1 MKRRLVSMFMVGMM
15 VTGMVTGCG
24 NEAEITDTQVP
35 EAASVVQTG
44 DSDVVESDTTDKA
57 EVPQTETPAENFK
70 TKVLEDGTI
79 EIDSYD
85 GDYEAIVIPAQI
97 GGRDVTVIGGFANE
111 DEITSVVIPDT
122 VREIADN
129 AFVNCFNITSV
140 KMGANVEV
148 IGDNAFDGEFEEIV
162 LPNTLKVIEENAFAS
177 VPLKVLSIP
186 NQVEKIGS
194 GAFLSADIE
203 KLTIPGNVKIIGK
216 EAFYYC
222 DRLENVVI
230 DEGVEIIEDLV
241 FENCESLKTI
251 TIPSTVTE
259 IGEHTFNG
267 CPNVTI
273 IAEPGS
279 AAEKLANTRKIPVQN
294 P

>member
-15 VTGMVTGCG
+15 VTGMATGCG
-24 NEAEITDTQVP
+24 SEAEITDTQVP
-35 EAASVVQTG
+35 EATSVVQTG

-122 VREIADN
+122 VREISN
-129 AFVNCFNITSV
+129 QAFLNCFNITSV

-148 IGDNAFDGEFEEIV
+148 IGDNAFDGEFEEIT
-162 LPNTLKVIEENAFAS
+162 LPDTLKIIGRNAFYGQPFKTLYIPEQVEEIGAGAFHGIDVENMTIPGSVKIIEQQAFHYCDKLETVVIEE
-177 VPLKVLSIP
+177 
-186 NQVEKIGS
+186 
-194 GAFLSADIE
+194 
-203 KLTIPGNVKIIGK
+203 
-216 EAFYYC
+216 
-222 DRLENVVI
+222 
-230 DEGVEIIEDLV
+230 GVETIENEV
-241 FENCESLKTI
+241 FKNCTSLKTI
-251 TIPSTVTE
+251 TIPSSVTSM
-259 IGEHTFNG
+259 GDSTFSE
-267 CPNVTI
+267 CSNVTI

-279 AAEKLANTRKIPVQN
+279 YAEEFAIRNDIPVQN

>member
-1 MKRRLVSMFMVGMM
+1 MKRRLVGMFMVGMM

-35 EAASVVQTG
+35 EAASVVQTEG
-44 DSDVVESDTTDKA
+44 SEVVESDTADRV

-70 TKVLEDGTI
+70 TKILEDGTI

-129 AFVNCFNITSV
+129 AFVNCFNIISV

-186 NQVEKIGS
+186 NQVEEIGS

-203 KLTIPGNVKIIGK
+203 NLTIPGNVKIVGK

-222 DRLENVVI
+222 NRLENVVI
-230 DEGVEIIEDLV
+230 EEGVEIIEDLV

>member
-1 MKRRLVSMFMVGMM
+1 MKRRLVSMLMVGMM
-15 VTGMVTGCG
+15 VTGMATGCG
-24 NEAEITDTQVP
+24 SEAEITDTQVP
-35 EAASVVQTG
+35 EAASIAQTEG
-44 DSDVVESDTTDKA
+44 SEAVESDAANKV
-57 EVPQTETPAENFK
+57 EVPQTEIPAENFK

-122 VREIADN
+122 VREISN
-129 AFVNCFNITSV
+129 KAFLNCYDITFV

-148 IGDNAFDGEFEEIV
+148 IGDYAFDGDFEEIV
-162 LPNTLKVIEENAFAS
+162 LPNTLKVIGENAFAG

-186 NQVEKIGS
+186 NHVEEIGG

-203 KLTIPGNVKIIGK
+203 KLTIPGSVKLIGYQ
-216 EAFYYC
+216 AFLYC
-222 DRLENVVI
+222 NKLETVVI
-230 DEGVEIIEDLV
+230 EEGVETIENEV
-241 FENCESLKTI
+241 FRDCTSLKTI
-251 TIPSTVTE
+251 TIPSSVTSM
-259 IGEHTFNG
+259 GESTFSE
-267 CPNVTI
+267 CKDVTI

-279 AAEKLANTRKIPVQN
+279 YAEEFANRKKIPVQN

>member
-44 DSDVVESDTTDKA
+44 DSEVVESDTTDKA
-57 EVPQTETPAENFK
+57 EVPQTEIPAENFK

-122 VREIADN
+122 VREISN
-129 AFVNCFNITSV
+129 QAFLNCFNITSV

-162 LPNTLKVIEENAFAS
+162 LPNALKVIEDNAFAS

-186 NQVEKIGS
+186 NRVEEIGG

-203 KLTIPGNVKIIGK
+203 NLTIPGSVKMIGYQ
-216 EAFYYC
+216 AFLYC
-222 DRLENVVI
+222 DKLETVVI
-230 DEGVEIIEDLV
+230 EEGVETICDEAFSD
-241 FENCESLKTI
+241 CTSLKTI
-251 TIPSTVTE
+251 TIPSSVTE
-259 IGEHTFNG
+259 IGRHTFFDCKNL
-267 CPNVTI
+267 TI
-273 IAEPGS
+273 IAESGS
-279 AAEKLANTRKIPVQN
+279 YAEEFANSRKIPVQN

>member
-15 VTGMVTGCG
+15 VTGMATGCG
-24 NEAEITDTQVP
+24 SEVKITDTQVP

-44 DSDVVESDTTDKA
+44 DSEVVEIDTVDKV

-85 GDYEAIVIPAQI
+85 GDYEAIVIPTQI

-162 LPNTLKVIEENAFAS
+162 LPNALKVIEDNAFAS

-186 NQVEKIGS
+186 NRVEEIGG

-203 KLTIPGNVKIIGK
+203 NLTIPGSVKMIGYQ
-216 EAFYYC
+216 AFLYC
-222 DRLENVVI
+222 DKLETVVI
-230 DEGVEIIEDLV
+230 EEGVETICDEAFSD
-241 FENCESLKTI
+241 CTSLKTI
-251 TIPSTVTE
+251 TIPSSVTE
-259 IGEHTFNG
+259 IGRHTFFDCKNL
-267 CPNVTI
+267 TI
-273 IAEPGS
+273 IAESGS
-279 AAEKLANTRKIPVQN
+279 YAEEFANSRKIPVQN

>member
-1 MKRRLVSMFMVGMM
+1 MKRRLVSMLMVGMM
-15 VTGMVTGCG
+15 VTGMATGCG
-24 NEAEITDTQVP
+24 NEAKITDTQVP
-35 EAASVVQTG
+35 EAASVVQTEG
-44 DSDVVESDTTDKA
+44 SEVVESDTADRV

-70 TKVLEDGTI
+70 TKILEDGTI

-129 AFVNCFNITSV
+129 AFVNCFNIISV

-186 NQVEKIGS
+186 NQVEEIGS

-203 KLTIPGNVKIIGK
+203 NLTIPGNVKIVGK

-222 DRLENVVI
+222 NRLENVVI
-230 DEGVEIIEDLV
+230 EEGVEIIEDLV

>member
-1 MKRRLVSMFMVGMM
+1 M

-57 EVPQTETPAENFK
+57 EVPQTETPAEHFK

-122 VREIADN
+122 VREISN
-129 AFVNCFNITSV
+129 QAFLNCFNITSV

-148 IGDNAFDGEFEEIV
+148 IGDNAFDGEFEEIT
-162 LPNTLKVIEENAFAS
+162 LPDTLKIIGRNAFYGQ
-177 VPLKVLSIP
+177 PFKTLYIP
-186 NQVEKIGS
+186 EQVEEIEA
-194 GAFLSADIE
+194 GAFHGIDVE
-203 KLTIPGNVKIIGK
+203 NLTIPGCVKIIGRQ
-216 EAFYYC
+216 AFHYC
-222 DRLENVVI
+222 DKLETVVI
-230 DEGVEIIEDLV
+230 EEGVETIENEV
-241 FENCESLKTI
+241 FSNCTSLKTI
-251 TIPSTVTE
+251 TIPSSVTLM
-259 IGEHTFNG
+259 GDSTFSE

-279 AAEKLANTRKIPVQN
+279 YAEEFAIRNDIPVQN

>member
-44 DSDVVESDTTDKA
+44 DSEVVESDTTDKA

-129 AFVNCFNITSV
+129 AFVNCFNIISV
-140 KMGANVEV
+140 KMGAKVEV

-186 NQVEKIGS
+186 NQVEEIGS

-203 KLTIPGNVKIIGK
+203 NLTIPGNVKIVGK

-222 DRLENVVI
+222 NRLENVVI
-230 DEGVEIIEDLV
+230 EEGVEIIEDLV

>member
-24 NEAEITDTQVP
+24 NEAEITDTLVP

-44 DSDVVESDTTDKA
+44 DSDVVESDTTDKV

-129 AFVNCFNITSV
+129 AFVNCFNIISV

-148 IGDNAFDGEFEEIV
+148 IGDNAFDGVFEEIV
-162 LPNTLKVIEENAFAS
+162 LPNALKVIEENAFAS

>member
-1 MKRRLVSMFMVGMM
+1 M
-15 VTGMVTGCG
+15 VTGMATGCG
-24 NEAEITDTQVP
+24 SEAEITDTQVP

-57 EVPQTETPAENFK
+57 EVPQTETPAEHFK

-122 VREIADN
+122 VREISN
-129 AFVNCFNITSV
+129 QAFLNCFNITSV

-148 IGDNAFDGEFEEIV
+148 IGDYAFNGEFEEIA
-162 LPNTLKVIEENAFAS
+162 LPDTLKIIGRNAFYGQPFKTLYIPEQVEEIGAGAFHGIDVENMTIPGSVKIIEQQAFHYCDKLETVVIEE
-177 VPLKVLSIP
+177 
-186 NQVEKIGS
+186 
-194 GAFLSADIE
+194 
-203 KLTIPGNVKIIGK
+203 
-216 EAFYYC
+216 
-222 DRLENVVI
+222 
-230 DEGVEIIEDLV
+230 GVETIENEV
-241 FENCESLKTI
+241 FKNCTSLKTI
-251 TIPSTVTE
+251 TIPSSVTSM
-259 IGEHTFNG
+259 GDSTFSE
-267 CPNVTI
+267 CSNVTI

-279 AAEKLANTRKIPVQN
+279 YAEEFAIRNDIPVQN

>member
-24 NEAEITDTQVP
+24 NEAEITDTLVP

-57 EVPQTETPAENFK
+57 EVPQTETPAEHFK

-148 IGDNAFDGEFEEIV
+148 IGDFAFHGEVEEIV
-162 LPNTLKVIEENAFAS
+162 LPDTLKIIGRNAFYGQPFKTLYIPEQVEEIGAGAFHGIDVENLAIPGSVKNIGYQAFHYCDKLETVVIEEG
-177 VPLKVLSIP
+177 
-186 NQVEKIGS
+186 VE
-194 GAFLSADIE
+194 
-203 KLTIPGNVKIIGK
+203 TICD
-216 EAFYYC
+216 EAFSDC
-222 DRLENVVI
+222 T
-230 DEGVEIIEDLV
+230 
-241 FENCESLKTI
+241 SLKTVI
-251 TIPSTVTE
+251 IPSSVTE
-259 IGEHTFNG
+259 IGEYTFFDCKNL
-267 CPNVTI
+267 TI
-273 IAEPGS
+273 IAESGS
-279 AAEKLANTRKIPVQN
+279 YAEEFANSRKIPVQN

>member
-1 MKRRLVSMFMVGMM
+1 MVGMM
-15 VTGMVTGCG
+15 VTGMATGCG
-24 NEAEITDTQVP
+24 SEVKITDTQVP

-44 DSDVVESDTTDKA
+44 DSEVVEIDTVDKV

-162 LPNTLKVIEENAFAS
+162 LPNALKVIEDNAFAS

-186 NQVEKIGS
+186 NRVEEIGG

-203 KLTIPGNVKIIGK
+203 NLTIPGSVKMIGYQ
-216 EAFYYC
+216 AFLYC
-222 DRLENVVI
+222 DKLETVVI
-230 DEGVEIIEDLV
+230 EEGVETICDEAFSD
-241 FENCESLKTI
+241 CTSLKTI
-251 TIPSTVTE
+251 TIPSSVTE
-259 IGEHTFNG
+259 IGRHTFFDCKNL
-267 CPNVTI
+267 TI
-273 IAEPGS
+273 IAESGS
-279 AAEKLANTRKIPVQN
+279 YAEEFANSRKIPVQN

>member
-24 NEAEITDTQVP
+24 NEAEITDTLVP

-44 DSDVVESDTTDKA
+44 DSEVVEIDTVDKV

-85 GDYEAIVIPAQI
+85 GDYEAIVIPTQI

-162 LPNTLKVIEENAFAS
+162 LPNALKVIEDNAFAS

-186 NQVEKIGS
+186 NRVEEIGG

-203 KLTIPGNVKIIGK
+203 NLTIPGSVKMIGYQ
-216 EAFYYC
+216 AFLYC
-222 DRLENVVI
+222 DKLETVVI
-230 DEGVEIIEDLV
+230 EEGVETICDEAFSD
-241 FENCESLKTI
+241 CTSLKTI
-251 TIPSTVTE
+251 TIPSSVTE
-259 IGEHTFNG
+259 IGRHTFFDCKNL
-267 CPNVTI
+267 TI
-273 IAEPGS
+273 IAESGS
-279 AAEKLANTRKIPVQN
+279 YAEEFANSRKIPVQN

>member
-24 NEAEITDTQVP
+24 NEAEITDTLVP

-44 DSDVVESDTTDKA
+44 DSDVVESDTTDKV

-122 VREIADN
+122 VREISN
-129 AFVNCFNITSV
+129 QAFLNCFNITSV

-148 IGDNAFDGEFEEIV
+148 IGDNAFDGEFEEIT
-162 LPNTLKVIEENAFAS
+162 LPDTLKIIGRNAFYGQPFKTLYIPEQVEEIGAGAFHGIDVENMTIPGSVKIIEQQAFHYCDKLETVVIEE
-177 VPLKVLSIP
+177 
-186 NQVEKIGS
+186 
-194 GAFLSADIE
+194 
-203 KLTIPGNVKIIGK
+203 
-216 EAFYYC
+216 
-222 DRLENVVI
+222 
-230 DEGVEIIEDLV
+230 GVETIENEV
-241 FENCESLKTI
+241 FKNCTSLKTI
-251 TIPSTVTE
+251 TIPSSVTSM
-259 IGEHTFNG
+259 GDSTFSE
-267 CPNVTI
+267 CSNVTI

-279 AAEKLANTRKIPVQN
+279 YAEEFAIRNDIPVQN

>member
-44 DSDVVESDTTDKA
+44 DSEVVESDTTDKA
-57 EVPQTETPAENFK
+57 EVPQTEIPAENFK

-85 GDYEAIVIPAQI
+85 GDYEAIVIPTQI

-129 AFVNCFNITSV
+129 AFVNCINITSV

-162 LPNTLKVIEENAFAS
+162 LPNALKVIEDNAFAS

-186 NQVEKIGS
+186 NRVEEIGG

-203 KLTIPGNVKIIGK
+203 NLTIPGSVKMIGYQ
-216 EAFYYC
+216 AFLYC
-222 DRLENVVI
+222 DKLETVVI
-230 DEGVEIIEDLV
+230 EEGVETICDEAFSD
-241 FENCESLKTI
+241 CTSLKTI
-251 TIPSTVTE
+251 TIPSSVTE
-259 IGEHTFNG
+259 IGRHTFFDCKNL
-267 CPNVTI
+267 TI
-273 IAEPGS
+273 IAESGS
-279 AAEKLANTRKIPVQN
+279 YAEEFANSRKIPVQN

>member
-44 DSDVVESDTTDKA
+44 DSDVVESDTADKA

>member
-44 DSDVVESDTTDKA
+44 DSEVVESDTTDKA

-122 VREIADN
+122 VREISN
-129 AFVNCFNITSV
+129 QAFLNCFNITSV

-148 IGDNAFDGEFEEIV
+148 IGDNAFDGEFEEIT
-162 LPNTLKVIEENAFAS
+162 LPDTLKIIGRNAFYGQ
-177 VPLKVLSIP
+177 PFKTLYIP
-186 NQVEKIGS
+186 EQVEEIEA
-194 GAFLSADIE
+194 GAFHGIDVE
-203 KLTIPGNVKIIGK
+203 NLTIPGSVKII
-216 EAFYYC
+216 EQQAFHYC
-222 DRLENVVI
+222 DKLETVVI
-230 DEGVEIIEDLV
+230 EEGVETIENEV
-241 FENCESLKTI
+241 FKNCTSLKTI
-251 TIPSTVTE
+251 TIPSSVTSM
-259 IGEHTFNG
+259 GDSTFSE
-267 CPNVTI
+267 CSNVTI

-279 AAEKLANTRKIPVQN
+279 YAEEFAIRNDIPVQN

>member
-1 MKRRLVSMFMVGMM
+1 MKRRLVGMFMVGMM

-35 EAASVVQTG
+35 EAASVVQTEG
-44 DSDVVESDTTDKA
+44 SEVVESDTADRV

-70 TKVLEDGTI
+70 TKILEDGTI

-129 AFVNCFNITSV
+129 AF
-140 KMGANVEV
+140 
-148 IGDNAFDGEFEEIV
+148 DGEFEEIV

-186 NQVEKIGS
+186 NQVEEIGS

-203 KLTIPGNVKIIGK
+203 NLTIPGNVKIVGK

-222 DRLENVVI
+222 NRLENVVI
-230 DEGVEIIEDLV
+230 EEGVEIIEDLV

>member
-57 EVPQTETPAENFK
+57 EVPQTEIPAENFK

-122 VREIADN
+122 VREISN
-129 AFVNCFNITSV
+129 QAFLNCFNITSV

-148 IGDNAFDGEFEEIV
+148 IGDYAFNGEFEEIV
-162 LPNTLKVIEENAFAS
+162 LPDTLKIIGRNAFYGQ
-177 VPLKVLSIP
+177 PFKTLYIP
-186 NQVEKIGS
+186 EQVEEIGA
-194 GAFLSADIE
+194 GAFHGIDVE
-203 KLTIPGNVKIIGK
+203 NLTIPGSVKIIK
-216 EAFYYC
+216 QQAFHYC
-222 DRLENVVI
+222 DKLETVVI
-230 DEGVEIIEDLV
+230 EEGVEMIEDNV
-241 FENCESLKTI
+241 FEDCESLKTVI
-251 TIPSTVTE
+251 IPNTVTE

>member
-44 DSDVVESDTTDKA
+44 DSEVVESDTTDKA
-57 EVPQTETPAENFK
+57 EVPQTEIPAENFK

-129 AFVNCFNITSV
+129 AFVNCFNIKSV
-140 KMGANVEV
+140 KVGANVEV
-148 IGDNAFDGEFEEIV
+148 IGDNAFDGEFEEIA
-162 LPNTLKVIEENAFAS
+162 LPNTLKVIEDNAFAS

-186 NQVEKIGS
+186 NQVEEIGG

-203 KLTIPGNVKIIGK
+203 NLTIPGSVKMIGYQ
-216 EAFYYC
+216 AFLYC
-222 DRLENVVI
+222 DKLETVVI
-230 DEGVEIIEDLV
+230 EEGVEMIENEV
-241 FENCESLKTI
+241 FCNCTSLKTI
-251 TIPSTVTE
+251 TIPSSVTSM
-259 IGEHTFNG
+259 GDSTFSE

-279 AAEKLANTRKIPVQN
+279 YAEEFAIRNDIPVQN
-294 P
+294 S